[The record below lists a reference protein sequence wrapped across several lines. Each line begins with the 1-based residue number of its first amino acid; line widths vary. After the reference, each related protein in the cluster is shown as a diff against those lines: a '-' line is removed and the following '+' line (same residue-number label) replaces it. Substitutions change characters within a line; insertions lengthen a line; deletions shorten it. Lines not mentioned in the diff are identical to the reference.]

1 MPAKPRSKPP
11 RIHASLRT
19 PRAPRPGP
27 KLAYP
32 WRFKVGEWA
41 RVWGFPE
48 ERVVQIEDGFF
59 HNSMPHFVVR
69 TKDGDF
75 WRIPQIHLRD
85 LP

>member
-1 MPAKPRSKPP
+1 MPTKPRKKPP

-19 PRAPRPGP
+19 PRAPRPGASF
-27 KLAYP
+27 AYP

-41 RVWGFPE
+41 RIRDLSDE
-48 ERVVQIEDGFF
+48 HLVQIVDGFF
-59 HNSMPHFVVR
+59 HKLMPHFVVR
-69 TKDGDF
+69 TKDGDY